1 MKIARI
7 AAVVAATGLA
17 TSVMAQS
24 GTLST
29 APPNNGSGGV
39 FMDLTNVGLPLNITG
54 FDVAYSGTAGT
65 AVDVEV
71 WVRSGTYVGFD
82 ADPTGWTLTQTVP
95 GIRGS
100 STTELTP
107 LDLSTPI
114 LIDGLTAVYLHAVG
128 PGTGGIRY
136 SGTGTSPPQ
145 TMWSNGDLELF
156 SDVSR
161 TGSTP
166 FGGSRFTPRTFAGNI
181 HYDIIPAPASL
192 ALLGLG
198 GLAATRRRR

>member
-1 MKIARI
+1 MTVARI

-17 TSVMAQS
+17 ATVMAQS

-29 APPNNGSGGV
+29 AAPNNGSGGV
-39 FMDLTNVGLPLNITG
+39 FMDLTNVGLPVNLTG

-71 WVRSGTYVGFD
+71 WVRSGSYVGFD
-82 ADPTGWTLTQTVP
+82 ADPTGWTLSQTVQ
-95 GIRGS
+95 GVRGS
-100 STTELTP
+100 SSTELTP

-136 SGTGTSPPQ
+136 SGTSASPPQ
-145 TMWSNGDLELF
+145 TMWSNADLELF

-161 TGSTP
+161 TGAVP
-166 FGGSRFTPRTFAGNI
+166 FAGSRFSPRTFAGNI
-181 HYDIIPAPASL
+181 HYDVIPAPASL
-192 ALLGLG
+192 ALLGLS